1 MRSELATDV
10 LERLGREPSNIMQP
24 DRLGSFWPTKLSFSH
39 SFVRT
44 AATQRW
50 RCQLLECA
58 LDHDG
63 RGRMIFGVDA
73 AGAALTFVVFSDHM
87 RPEEQ
92 EDRIIATRW
101 DATAFLSLGRP
112 TDEEISAT
120 RSELPKVVWGRATPS
135 TLIWSRANRSTRL
148 FEHVVASLAAGRQ
161 PDPSRIGDVGYLLR
175 TTGFSANGR
184 NGMLEFQR
192 LREMDHP
199 VSGVYHA
206 QMLAALLWR
215 EYGFELAE
223 HLARSRSSR
232 AVPLDERVKRY
243 VGVGNSSGIG
253 LAPFVVRHPKLMHR
267 WIEAREQAL
276 AEVLVS
282 PSETNSDAPDDRV
295 ARLRRLLSDA
305 QVAFREQPSDD
316 VGVFTPG
323 DVIAAELAD
332 LNAWIG
338 DALRPGTGARAPG
351 GDSGSPDNQLP
362 LLTIAER
369 AHRTCGLETQ
379 EALNSLLLELDE
391 DDSDDGRAL
400 SGDEGLDYAP
410 AQPVG
415 ELRELLGT
423 SFDWALEMNMEAK
436 SATEYFWYLSDEN
449 LEPRRGRRGQE
460 PGEEFEIP
468 LDVVG
473 RIQSLAAALDAQ
485 PPQRSLARFLVEHP
499 DWRFMVECVS
509 TLSALPYALVRDN
522 MLASSFVPLQVM
534 RLQLAIYGMANF
546 RPQSQAWV
554 RGTLL
559 RGAPTIEQLAEG
571 DRGDGIFPCS
581 PDLEIGNAA

>member
-1 MRSELATDV
+1 MGSERATDV
-10 LERLGREPSNIMQP
+10 LERLGREPANIMQP
-24 DRLGSFWPTKLSFSH
+24 HRLGSFWPTKLSFSH
-39 SFVRT
+39 SFVLT
-44 AATQRW
+44 AARQRW
-50 RCQLLECA
+50 RCQILERT

-73 AGAALTFVVFSDHM
+73 AGAELTFVIFSDHI
-87 RPEEQ
+87 RPDEQ

-135 TLIWSRANRSTRL
+135 TLIWSRANRSSRL

-161 PDPSRIGDVGYLLR
+161 PDPSLIGDIGYLLR

-206 QMLAALLWR
+206 QMLVALLWR
-215 EYGFELAE
+215 EYGFELVE
-223 HLARSRSSR
+223 HLARTRSPR

-243 VGVGNSSGIG
+243 IGVGNSSGIG

-276 AEVLVS
+276 ADVLVS
-282 PSETNSDAPDDRV
+282 PGEANSDAPDDRV

-323 DVIAAELAD
+323 DVIATELAD

-338 DALRPGTGARAPG
+338 EALRPDDEP
-351 GDSGSPDNQLP
+351 P

-369 AHRTCGLETQ
+369 AHRTCGLETE
-379 EALNSLLLELDE
+379 EALNSLLLELHE
-391 DDSDDGRAL
+391 DDGDDGRAL
-400 SGDEGLDYAP
+400 SWDEGLDYAP

-415 ELRELLGT
+415 ALRELLGT
-423 SFDWALEMNMEAK
+423 SFDWALEMNMEPK

-509 TLSALPYALVRDN
+509 TLSTLPYALVRDN
-522 MLASSFVPLQVM
+522 MLDSSFVPLQVM

-571 DRGDGIFPCS
+571 DQGDGIFPCS
-581 PDLEIGNAA
+581 PDLEIGNVA